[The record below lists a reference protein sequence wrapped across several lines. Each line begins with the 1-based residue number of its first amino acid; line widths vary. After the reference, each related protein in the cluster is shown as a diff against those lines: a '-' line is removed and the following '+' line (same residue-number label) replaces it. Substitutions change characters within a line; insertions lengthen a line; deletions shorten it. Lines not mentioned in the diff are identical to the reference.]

1 MMKRTMI
8 MLVLAMAGIVCY
20 GQADGGLDA
29 IESGVTLKLAAPI
42 GPDGIRKVFLEV
54 QTNDVYECS
63 NFGVEYHADFEAAR
77 LAVQLKGVR
86 RTNPCAPGMA
96 AALGRIDLT
105 GMKKGSYEVR
115 FTINRQVFKAK
126 LAVADSSYDFRI
138 PSENP
143 ILFRIINSHL
153 NLIPENAIW
162 GKCMYNDVKQ
172 QQVALQFMAELA
184 QAGAVKTQLP
194 AGSYDEFYLHRPGVT
209 EPKMLAGDRYEFPF
223 VYHYVGDAVVL
234 HEIMNAFRDRLKIS
248 LRTTKGET
256 YTNF

>member
-1 MMKRTMI
+1 MKCTIMMV
-8 MLVLAMAGIVCY
+8 VLALAGIVCY
-20 GQADGGLDA
+20 GQTDGGLDA
-29 IESGVTLKLAAPI
+29 IESGVTLRLAAPI
-42 GPDGIRKVFLEV
+42 SPDGIRKVFLEV
-54 QTNDVYECS
+54 QTNDVYECA
-63 NFGVEYHADFEAAR
+63 NFVVEHDANFEAGR

-86 RTNPCAPGMA
+86 RTSPCAQGMA

-143 ILFRIINSHL
+143 ILFRIFNSRL

-162 GKCMYNDVKQ
+162 GKCEYKDVKQ
-172 QQVALQFMAELA
+172 KQDALKFMAELEK
-184 QAGAVKTQLP
+184 AGAVKTLLP
-194 AGSYDEFYLHRPGVT
+194 VGNYDEFYLHSPGVT
-209 EPKMLAGDRYEFPF
+209 EPKTLPGDRYEYPF
-223 VYHYVGDAVVL
+223 VYHYVGDAAVL
-234 HEIMNAFRDRLKIS
+234 QEIMNAFRDRLKIS